1 MLSSAPI
8 LTTTAPVGGTKPY
21 VLLVD
26 DHAPSLRQ
34 LHQVV
39 KGAGHS
45 CVVASSGAL
54 ALSQCDVRRP
64 QVIVTDLSMPNLDG
78 RALAHWIRARYPSVP
93 LILMTGEI
101 LDMPTLDSF
110 RRTFTAVFRKPIDLD
125 RFLECLDRLMPTESF
140 LEPTLTYM
148 PDCS

>member
-1 MLSSAPI
+1 MPRVAPRI
-8 LTTTAPVGGTKPY
+8 TTTSRVGGARPY

-26 DHAPSLRQ
+26 DHEPSLRQ

-39 KGAGHS
+39 KGAGHP

-78 RALAHWIRARYPSVP
+78 RALAHWISARYPSVP
-93 LILMTGEI
+93 LILMTGEV
-101 LDMPTLDSF
+101 LDSPTLDSM
-110 RRTFTAVFRKPIDLD
+110 RRTFTAVFRKPIDPE
-125 RFLECLDRLMPTESF
+125 RFLKCLDRLMPSERF
-140 LEPTLTYM
+140 LEPTLTYL
-148 PDCS
+148 PD

>member
-1 MLSSAPI
+1 MPSAAPI
-8 LTTTAPVGGTKPY
+8 LTTTFRVGGAKPY

-45 CVVASSGAL
+45 CMVASSGAQ
-54 ALSQCDVRRP
+54 AVSHCDLQRP

-78 RALAHWIRARYPSVP
+78 RGLAHWIRARYPSVP

-101 LDMPTLDSF
+101 LDPPTLASI
-110 RRTFTAVFRKPIDLD
+110 RRTFTAVFRKPIDLE
-125 RFLECLDRLMPTESF
+125 RFLNCLDRLMPSERL
-140 LEPTLTYM
+140 LEPTLTYL
-148 PDCS
+148 PD